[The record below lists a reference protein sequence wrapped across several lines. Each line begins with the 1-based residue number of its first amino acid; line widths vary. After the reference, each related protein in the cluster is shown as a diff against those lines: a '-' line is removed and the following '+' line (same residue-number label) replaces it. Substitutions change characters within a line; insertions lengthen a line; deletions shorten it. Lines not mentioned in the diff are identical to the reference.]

1 MTKPTDDLI
10 RKRSATERM
19 IIAKTLLETVLQDM
33 PTAEPELANN
43 SPKVENGNGDL
54 ISRWAAIEALKAMA
68 VPLYEDPV
76 CEDIWERDRTL
87 DNAIDAIRGLP
98 TAEPRK
104 GKWIVHDWTGLIV
117 CDQCGFDAPM
127 STITGQQY
135 GSEYCQTCGA
145 KMEESE

>member
-1 MTKPTDDLI
+1 MNDLI
-10 RKRSATERM
+10 RKRSATERL
-19 IIAKTLLETVLQDM
+19 IIAKTLLESILQDM
-33 PTAEPELANN
+33 
-43 SPKVENGNGDL
+43 
-54 ISRWAAIEALKAMA
+54 
-68 VPLYEDPV
+68 
-76 CEDIWERDRTL
+76 
-87 DNAIDAIRGLP
+87 P

-145 KMEESE
+145 RMEESEC